1 MTRREPPLDAETRIS
16 TPGGVSQARISRME
30 HGDIER
36 MLNASGTPA
45 EVAARAGNSARV
57 LHDVYLLRTCA
68 TRRCLSEWRWK
79 TSISRPS

>member
-1 MTRREPPLDAETRIS
+1 
-16 TPGGVSQARISRME
+16 ME

>member
-1 MTRREPPLDAETRIS
+1 
-16 TPGGVSQARISRME
+16 ME

-57 LHDVYLLRTCA
+57 LHDVYLHCTIGQEDIVSQRIKDALDADARIESSPPVRFLGSGSSTGQHQDRKA
-68 TRRCLSEWRWK
+68 HVF
-79 TSISRPS
+79 